1 MWPFSWW
8 EPDAIRQR
16 LAENTPPGPL
26 RDYYAVPWPE
36 RGEDY
41 RNARY
46 LAIDLETT
54 GLHPLHDE
62 ILSVGIVAIVDQA
75 IRMDQARYWLVKP
88 TREIPASSVI
98 IHQITHDRAAG
109 GRPLREVLDE
119 LLPQL
124 AGRVLLAHHAKIERG
139 FLDEAC
145 RRHYGGPFR
154 ILTVD
159 TLEMARRGLD
169 RRLVPYQPA
178 DLRLHALRERFGLPR
193 YRAHHALSDALS
205 AAELFM
211 VQASHRETQGQILP
225 LRSLLTP

>member
-8 EPDAIRQR
+8 EPNAIRRR
-16 LAENTPPGPL
+16 LENRTSPGPL

-41 RNARY
+41 RNAEY

-54 GLHPLHDE
+54 GLDPRHDE
-62 ILSVGIVAIVDQA
+62 ILSIGIIVILGQC
-75 IRMDQARYWLVKP
+75 IRLAEARHWLVQP

-98 IHQITHDRAAG
+98 IHQITHDRAAEG
-109 GRPLREVLDE
+109 LPLGQVLDE

-124 AGRVLLAHHAKIERG
+124 AGRVLVAHHARIERG
-139 FLDEAC
+139 FLDAAC
-145 RRHYGGPFR
+145 RQHYGGSLC

-159 TLEMARRGLD
+159 TLEMARRGME
-169 RRLVPYQPA
+169 RRLVSYQPG
-178 DLRLHALRERFGLPR
+178 DLRLYALRERLGLPR
-193 YRAHHALSDALS
+193 YAAHHALNDALA

-211 VQASHRETQGQILP
+211 ALASQRETAGRTLP
-225 LRSLLTP
+225 LRAFLTP